1 MKKKLRVFHIYC
13 VCKSCIWEK
22 YTMLFLFLSKLYSV
36 NVFDLYY
43 LRSNY
48 HSVDGVIDTPVSA
61 LNVRVSLGLCVH
73 KEVSHLHIYMGSHA
87 FQPSC

>member
-1 MKKKLRVFHIYC
+1 MQILHLGKVYYAFFVFVKIVH
-13 VCKSCIWEK
+13 
-22 YTMLFLFLSKLYSV
+22 SV

-48 HSVDGVIDTPVSA
+48 HSVDGVTNTPVSA